1 MFSIASEETYEDGQ
15 IIFKEDSAGDWVY
28 VILSGTVEISRTIQG
43 QKFVLAE
50 LKEGDAFGELSFLGG
65 IKRTAT
71 AQTVGE
77 TTLGIIDRNSMDQ
90 EFNKLSA
97 DFRSI
102 IVSSVKRFKRMM
114 DRACDFSTRREN
126 RVLKTLSLAYKD
138 LETFIKA
145 YTADISNGGL
155 FIKAKNP
162 LKQGEQFMLNLQLP
176 DLPEPMKIKCQVA
189 WAKKE
194 EGEAG
199 EHPPGMG
206 VKFIEVSKKD
216 SQTLKKYI
224 KSIA

>member
-1 MFSIASEETYEDGQ
+1 MFEIASEEHYEDGQ
-15 IIFKEDSAGDWVY
+15 IIFKEDSSGDWVY
-28 VILSGTVEISRTIQG
+28 VILSGSVEISRTIQG

-71 AQTVGE
+71 AQAVGE
-77 TTLGIIDRNSMDQ
+77 TNLGIIDRNSMDQ

-102 IVSSVKRFKRMM
+102 LVSSVKRFKSMM
-114 DRACDFSTRREN
+114 DRACDFSTRKEN
-126 RVLKTLSLAYKD
+126 RILKTLSLNYKD
-138 LETFIKA
+138 RKSFIKA
-145 YTADISNGGL
+145 YTQDISNGGL

-189 WAKKE
+189 WVKKE
-194 EGEAG
+194 EGDADA
-199 EHPPGMG
+199 HPSGMG
-206 VKFIEVSKKD
+206 VKFIEMSDKD

>member
-1 MFSIASEETYEDGQ
+1 MFAIASVETYEDGQ

-28 VILSGTVEISRTIQG
+28 VILSGSVEISRTIQG

-50 LKEGDAFGELSFLGG
+50 LKEGEAFGELSFLGG

-71 AQTVGE
+71 VHAVGE
-77 TTLGIIDRNSMDQ
+77 TILGIIDRNSMDQ

-102 IVSSVKRFKRMM
+102 LVASVKRFKGMM
-114 DRACDFSTRREN
+114 DRACDFSTRKEN
-126 RVLKTLSLAYKD
+126 RVLKTLSLNYKD
-138 LETFIKA
+138 RKSFIKA
-145 YTADISNGGL
+145 YTQDISNGGL

-162 LKQGEQFMLNLQLP
+162 LKQGEQFMRNLQLP

-199 EHPPGMG
+199 EHPSGMG
-206 VKFIEVSKKD
+206 VKFTEVSKKD

>member
-1 MFSIASEETYEDGQ
+1 MFEIASEEHYEDGQ

-28 VILSGTVEISRTIQG
+28 IIISGSVEISRTVQG

-50 LKEGDAFGELSFLGG
+50 LKEGEAFGELSFLGG
-65 IKRTAT
+65 IKRSAT
-71 AQTVGE
+71 AQAVGE

-90 EFNKLSA
+90 EFNKLSS
-97 DFRSI
+97 DFRAV
-102 IVSSVKRFKRMM
+102 IVASVKRFKGMM
-114 DRACDFSTRREN
+114 DRACDFSTRKEN
-126 RVLKTLSLAYKD
+126 RVLKTLSLNYKD
-138 LETFIKA
+138 RKSFIKA
-145 YTADISNGGL
+145 YTQDISNGGL

-162 LKQGEQFMLNLQLP
+162 LKQGEQFMLSLQLP

-194 EGEAG
+194 EGVAG

-206 VKFIEVSKKD
+206 VKFTEVSDKD

-224 KSIA
+224 KSVA